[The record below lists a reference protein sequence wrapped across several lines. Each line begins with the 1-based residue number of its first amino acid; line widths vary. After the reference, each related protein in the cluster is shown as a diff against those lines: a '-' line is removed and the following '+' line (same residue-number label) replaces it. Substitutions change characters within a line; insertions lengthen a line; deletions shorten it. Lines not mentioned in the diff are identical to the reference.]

1 VGETKLDDLSREDL
15 LKLVVAQAEEIA
27 ELRKELEKVKRKKA
41 RSATPFS
48 KGKGKKA
55 PKKPGRKRGK
65 GDFTNRKEPEIKPTD
80 DVEDHQVPL
89 ESGAKE
95 GACPQCGSDQFRI
108 KIDLATT
115 IDISEELSRRIDR
128 YHVEVGECP
137 VCGYR
142 ERGQHRDMAADQW
155 GATAHRVGPRVRA
168 LGLVLHYHYGVTMR
182 KVPAILSE
190 AHGIDLSQSAL
201 TQEALKL
208 GTGSGAV
215 SREAD
220 RIKEIIQQAEY
231 VHTDDTGWKT
241 GGKLSYLMGFVC
253 RIDRKPAAVYYQIRA
268 HHGAREVA
276 EVIIDVL
283 KRVLHTDRF
292 KSYDAKQFDDIE
304 KQKCLSHILK
314 NLSEVLEKKRGPSR
328 CFCEGLKALLR
339 DCLELWQDHEAGKMP
354 LSEYEKS
361 GEVLMEDL
369 EHYLRPRQLKDV
381 DNQRMLNELGRHFG
395 EGSLTKFLEDPEVE
409 PTNNLA
415 ERILRPAVIARK
427 VSQCSKNE
435 MGANAYAAFKSV
447 LGTFALQKVGS
458 LSKAVANLL
467 SPTRPHA

>member
-1 VGETKLDDLSREDL
+1 MSKAKLNDLSREDL
-15 LKLVVAQAEEIA
+15 LKLVLAQAEEIA
-27 ELRKELEKVKRKKA
+27 ELRKELEKLKRKKA

-48 KGKGKKA
+48 KDKGKKE
-55 PKKPGRKRGK
+55 PKKPGRKPGK
-65 GDFTNRKEPEIKPTD
+65 GNFTNREKPEIKATD
-80 DVEDHQVPL
+80 DVEDHHAPL

-95 GACPQCGSDQFRI
+95 GACPQCGSDQFTI

-137 VCGYR
+137 ACGYR
-142 ERGQHRDMAADQW
+142 ERGQHPDMPVDQW
-155 GATAHRVGPRVRA
+155 GATAHRVGQRVRG
-168 LGLVLHYHYGVTMR
+168 LGLTLHYHYGVTMR

-190 AHGIDLSQSAL
+190 AHGIELTQSAL

-208 GTGSGAV
+208 GTGNGVV
-215 SREAD
+215 SQEAE

-253 RIDRKPAAVYYQIRA
+253 RKQRKPAAVYYQIRS

-276 EVIIDVL
+276 EAIIDVL

-292 KSYDAKQFDDIE
+292 KSYDAKQFDGIE

-328 CFCEGLKALLR
+328 CFCEGLKTLLR
-339 DCLELWQDHEAGKMP
+339 SCLELWQRHEAGE
-354 LSEYEKS
+354 LTVLEYEQS
-361 GEVLMEDL
+361 GEALMEKL
-369 EHYLRPRQLKDV
+369 EHYLRARQLKEV
-381 DNQRMLNELGRHFG
+381 DNQRMLNELGRHFDQ
-395 EGSLTKFLEDPEVE
+395 GSLTKFLEDPEVE

-435 MGANAYAAFKSV
+435 AGANAYAAFKSV

-458 LSKAVANLL
+458 LSQAITNLI
-467 SPTRPHA
+467 SPTRPRA